1 MSIISW
7 RKHVS
12 VIIVISMQKQRL
24 DLDFKGLIASQ
35 FKEFK
40 LYYFLGTICLILTHK
55 IQSQLPFMAKELAD
69 LVSKNINELHPFKFF
84 WLALGIIVFR
94 TTSRILFFYPARML
108 QKYLRVELMEKI
120 EGATPARFR
129 HLSSGQLFQ
138 YLTGDID
145 QIRALIGFVGLQGG
159 NFIIAM
165 VILIPKIIG
174 FNAHLLYALTPM
186 LASFIIFTYIV
197 SKNRIY
203 FKKTQDMQGEVQN
216 LIMETYSG
224 KRTIKNF
231 HAEESFTTLFAEKSL
246 KELYYFYKSSLGI
259 SITMPLITLGI
270 GLSMLWGA
278 SIIKTQHLGA
288 STLILFSGF
297 IFLLM
302 EPMSYLS
309 WVGVVVSRSNAS
321 WARLKDLDS
330 VLITTLDSE
339 KDLIERNKK
348 SEGLSFDL
356 PYWDNTLSIHFIPH
370 AWNVLIAKTGH
381 GKSELLIKIAEVMRK
396 KGQQISLVAQDPY
409 IYNDTIERNV
419 FLGRTPSEIERSY
432 AKDVLKILG
441 LDYLEPDPEKL
452 MVMEVGENGKRLS
465 GGQMKRLCLVRSI
478 MSEADTLLWDDP
490 FSSVDLIL
498 EKSII
503 QSLRS
508 HEVLKNKTVIL
519 TSHRLSTVKNSEVLI
534 FIDKEQGII
543 EEGKVSELLKPTTK
557 TYEYFQK
564 QMV

>member
-1 MSIISW
+1 
-7 RKHVS
+7 
-12 VIIVISMQKQRL
+12 MQKDRLQNYRL
-24 DLDFKGLIASQ
+24 DKTFKELITSQ
-35 FKEFK
+35 FNEFK
-40 LYYFLGTICLILTHK
+40 LYYLLGIACLIITHK
-55 IQSQLPFMAKELAD
+55 IQSELPFMAKELAD
-69 LVSKNINELHPFKFF
+69 LVSKNIDELHPFNFF

-94 TTSRILFFYPARML
+94 TSSRILFFYPARLL
-108 QKYLRVELMEKI
+108 QKFLRIELMEKI
-120 EGATPARFR
+120 ESAPPVRFR

-165 VILIPKIIG
+165 LILIPKIIS
-174 FNAHLLYALTPM
+174 FNSHLLVALTPM
-186 LASFIIFTYIV
+186 LVAFILFTWIV

-216 LIMETYSG
+216 LIMETYAG

-231 HAEESFTTLFAEKSL
+231 HAEESFTSLFAEKSL
-246 KELYYFYKSSLGI
+246 KELYYFYRSSLGI
-259 SITMPLITLGI
+259 SITLPLITLGI

-278 SIIKTQHLGA
+278 TIIKEDHLGA

-321 WARLKDLDS
+321 WSRLKDLDKIL
-330 VLITTLDSE
+330 VTAV
-339 KDLIERNKK
+339 DLERDLLKRNERSK
-348 SEGLSFDL
+348 ELQFYL
-356 PYWDNTLSIHFIPH
+356 PYWDSDLHLNFIQGR
-370 AWNVLIAKTGH
+370 WNVLIAKTGH
-381 GKSELLIKIAEVMRK
+381 GKSELLFKMAEVMRK
-396 KGQQISLVAQDPY
+396 KNMNLSLVAQDPY
-409 IYNDTIERNV
+409 IYNDTVEKNI
-419 FLGRTPSEIERSY
+419 FLGRTPTATEREH
-432 AKDVLKILG
+432 AKETLKILG
-441 LDYLEPDPEKL
+441 LDYLEPNLEKL
-452 MVMEVGENGKRLS
+452 MGLEVGENGKRLS

-478 MSEADTLLWDDP
+478 LSEADILIWDDP

-503 QSLRS
+503 QELRA
-508 HEVLKNKTVIL
+508 HEVLKNKTIIL
-519 TSHRLSTVKNSEVLI
+519 TSHRLSTVRNSEFLI
-534 FIDKEQGII
+534 YIDKEEGIV
-543 EEGKVSELLKPTTK
+543 EEGTVADLLKHDSK

>member
-1 MSIISW
+1 
-7 RKHVS
+7 
-12 VIIVISMQKQRL
+12 MQKNRPENHRL
-24 DLDFKGLIASQ
+24 DKTFKELITSQ
-35 FKEFK
+35 FNEFK
-40 LYYFLGTICLILTHK
+40 LYYLLGVLCLIVTHK
-55 IQSQLPFMAKELAD
+55 IQSELPFMAKELAD
-69 LVSKNINELHPFKFF
+69 LVSKNINELHPFNFF

-94 TTSRILFFYPARML
+94 TSSRILFFYPARLL

-120 EGATPARFR
+120 ESAPPVRFR

-165 VILIPKIIG
+165 LILIPKIIA
-174 FNAHLLYALTPM
+174 FNKHLIVALTPM
-186 LASFIIFTYIV
+186 LVSFILFTWIV

-216 LIMETYSG
+216 LIMETYAG

-231 HAEESFTTLFAEKSL
+231 HAEDSFTSLFAEKSL
-246 KELYYFYKSSLGI
+246 KELYYFWRSSLGI
-259 SITMPLITLGI
+259 SITLPLITLGI

-278 SIIKTQHLGA
+278 TIIKENHLGA

-302 EPMSYLS
+302 EPMGYLS

-321 WARLKDLDS
+321 WNRLKDLDKILVTKTDYENDLEKRNDRFEKLQFNLPFWDS
-330 VLITTLDSE
+330 DLDVTFMPG
-339 KDLIERNKK
+339 R
-348 SEGLSFDL
+348 
-356 PYWDNTLSIHFIPH
+356 WT
-370 AWNVLIAKTGH
+370 VLIAKTGH
-381 GKSELLIKIAEVMRK
+381 GKSELLFKIAEVMRR
-396 KGQQISLVAQDPY
+396 KGKNISLVAQDPY
-409 IYNDTIERNV
+409 IYNDTVEKNI
-419 FLGRTPSEIERSY
+419 FLGKTPSLLERSN
-432 AKDVLKILG
+432 AKEVLRILG

-452 MVMEVGENGKRLS
+452 MNLEVGENGKRLS

-478 MSEADTLLWDDP
+478 MSEADILIWDDP

-503 QSLRS
+503 QELRS
-508 HEVLKNKTVIL
+508 HDVLKNKTVIL
-519 TSHRLSTVKNSEVLI
+519 TSHRLSTVKNSEFLI
-534 FIDKEQGII
+534 FIDKEEGIV
-543 EEGKVSELLKPTTK
+543 EEGTVAELLKQNSK

>member
-1 MSIISW
+1 
-7 RKHVS
+7 
-12 VIIVISMQKQRL
+12 MQKNRPENHRL
-24 DLDFKGLIASQ
+24 DKTFKELITSQ

-40 LYYFLGTICLILTHK
+40 LYYLLGVLCLIVTHK
-55 IQSQLPFMAKELAD
+55 IQSELPFMAKELAD
-69 LVSKNINELHPFKFF
+69 LVSKNINELHPFNFF

-94 TTSRILFFYPARML
+94 TSSRILFFYPARLL
-108 QKYLRVELMEKI
+108 QKFLRVELMEKI
-120 EGATPARFR
+120 ESAPPVRFR

-165 VILIPKIIG
+165 VILIPKIMA
-174 FNAHLLYALTPM
+174 FNKHLIVALTPM
-186 LASFIIFTYIV
+186 LVSFILFTWIV

-216 LIMETYSG
+216 LIMETYAG

-231 HAEESFTTLFAEKSL
+231 HAESSFTSLFAEKSL
-246 KELYYFYKSSLGI
+246 KELYYFWRSSLGI
-259 SITMPLITLGI
+259 SITLPLITLGI

-278 SIIKTQHLGA
+278 TIIKENHLGA

-302 EPMSYLS
+302 EPMGYLS

-321 WARLKDLDS
+321 WNRLKELDNLLVTKTDYEADLEKRNDRFEKLQFNLPFWESDLD
-330 VLITTLDSE
+330 V
-339 KDLIERNKK
+339 
-348 SEGLSFDL
+348 SFM
-356 PYWDNTLSIHFIPH
+356 PGRWT
-370 AWNVLIAKTGH
+370 VLIAKTGH
-381 GKSELLIKIAEVMRK
+381 GKSELLFKIAEVMRR
-396 KGQQISLVAQDPY
+396 KGKNISLVAQDPY
-409 IYNDTIERNV
+409 IYNDSVERNI
-419 FLGRTPSEIERSY
+419 FLGKTPSEKERTN
-432 AKDVLKILG
+432 AKEVLRILG

-452 MVMEVGENGKRLS
+452 MNLEVGENGKRLS

-478 MSEADTLLWDDP
+478 MSEADILIWDDP

-503 QSLRS
+503 QELRS
-508 HEVLKNKTVIL
+508 HDVLKNKTVIL
-519 TSHRLSTVKNSEVLI
+519 TSHRLSTVKNSEFLI
-534 FIDKEQGII
+534 FIDKEEGIV
-543 EEGKVSELLKPTTK
+543 EEGTVAELLKQNSK

>member
-1 MSIISW
+1 
-7 RKHVS
+7 
-12 VIIVISMQKQRL
+12 MQKKQRL
-24 DLDFKGLIASQ
+24 DLDFKGLIFSQ
-35 FKEFK
+35 FNEFK
-40 LYYFLGTICLILTHK
+40 LYYIAGVICLIITHL
-55 IQSQLPFMAKELAD
+55 IQSKLPFMAKELAD
-69 LVSKNINELHPFKFF
+69 LVSKNINELHPFNFF

-94 TTSRILFFYPARML
+94 TSSRILFFFPARVL
-108 QKYLRVELMEKI
+108 QKHLRTELMEKI
-120 EGATPARFR
+120 EGATPSRFR
-129 HLSSGQLFQ
+129 HLSAGQLFQ

-165 VILIPKIIG
+165 FILIPKIIA
-174 FNAHLLYALTPM
+174 FNAHLLVALLPM
-186 LASFIIFTYIV
+186 LASFVIFTYIV

-246 KELYYFYKSSLGI
+246 KELYYFYRSSLGI

-278 SIIKTQHLGA
+278 AIIKEQHLGA
-288 STLILFSGF
+288 STLIMFSGF

-302 EPMSYLS
+302 EPMGYLS

-321 WARLKDLDS
+321 WNRLKDLDT

-339 KDLIERNKK
+339 NDLIERNKNY
-348 SEGLSFDL
+348 SEQEKLSFNL
-356 PYWDNTLSIHFIPH
+356 PFWDQPLMLHFAPH
-370 AWNVLIAKTGH
+370 KWNVLIAKTGH
-381 GKSELLIKIAEVMRK
+381 GQSEILLKIAEVMRTQ
-396 KGQQISLVAQDPY
+396 GRNISLVAQDPY
-409 IYNDTIERNV
+409 IYNDTVERNI
-419 FLGRTPSEIERSY
+419 FLGKNPTDEERSH
-432 AKDVLKILG
+432 AKEALKILG
-441 LDYLEPDPEKL
+441 LDYLEPDMEKL
-452 MVMEVGENGKRLS
+452 MAMEVGENGKRLS

-478 MSEADTLLWDDP
+478 MSDAETLIWDDP

-503 QSLRS
+503 QELRA
-508 HEVLKNKTVIL
+508 HNVLKNKTIIL
-519 TSHRLSTVKNSEVLI
+519 TSHRLSTVRNSEEII
-534 FIDKEQGII
+534 FVDKEHGIV
-543 EEGKVSELLKPTTK
+543 EEGSVNELLKPNTK

>member
-1 MSIISW
+1 
-7 RKHVS
+7 
-12 VIIVISMQKQRL
+12 
-24 DLDFKGLIASQ
+24 
-35 FKEFK
+35 
-40 LYYFLGTICLILTHK
+40 
-55 IQSQLPFMAKELAD
+55 
-69 LVSKNINELHPFKFF
+69 
-84 WLALGIIVFR
+84 
-94 TTSRILFFYPARML
+94 
-108 QKYLRVELMEKI
+108 
-120 EGATPARFR
+120 
-129 HLSSGQLFQ
+129 
-138 YLTGDID
+138 
-145 QIRALIGFVGLQGG
+145 
-159 NFIIAM
+159 
-165 VILIPKIIG
+165 
-174 FNAHLLYALTPM
+174 HLLIALTPM

-278 SIIKTQHLGA
+278 SIIKNQHLGA

-309 WVGVVVSRSNAS
+309 WIGVVISRSNAS
-321 WARLKDLDS
+321 WNRLKDLDH
-330 VLITTLDSE
+330 VLTTTLKE
-339 KDLIERNKK
+339 EIELVGQN
-348 SEGLSFDL
+348 ENTGPLNFNLSFWER
-356 PYWDNTLSIHFIPH
+356 PLSLHFVPGK
-370 AWNVLIAKTGH
+370 WNVIIAKTGH
-381 GKSELLIKIAEVMRK
+381 GKSELLFKIASVMRK
-396 KGQQISLVAQDPY
+396 KGLKISLVAQDPY
-409 IYNDTIERNV
+409 IYNDTIEKNI
-419 FLGRTPSEIERSY
+419 FLGKNPTPNELEAAMR
-432 AKDVLKILG
+432 VLKILG
-441 LDYLEPDPEKL
+441 LDYLEPDLLKL
-452 MVMEVGENGKRLS
+452 MKLEVGENGKRLS

-478 MSEADTLLWDDP
+478 MSEADTLIWDDP

-503 QSLRS
+503 SELRS
-508 HEVLKNKTVIL
+508 QEVLKDKTIIL
-519 TSHRLSTVKNSEVLI
+519 TSHRLSTVRNSEAII
-534 FIDKEQGII
+534 FIDKEEGIV
-543 EEGKVSELLKPTTK
+543 EEGEVSELLKPTTK

>member
-1 MSIISW
+1 
-7 RKHVS
+7 
-12 VIIVISMQKQRL
+12 MQKNRPENHRL
-24 DLDFKGLIASQ
+24 DKTFKELITSQ

-40 LYYFLGTICLILTHK
+40 LYYLLGVLCLIVTHK
-55 IQSQLPFMAKELAD
+55 IQSELPFMAKELAD
-69 LVSKNINELHPFKFF
+69 LVSKNINELHPFNFF
-84 WLALGIIVFR
+84 WLALGILVFR
-94 TTSRILFFYPARML
+94 TSSRILFFYPARLL

-120 EGATPARFR
+120 EGAPPVRFR

-165 VILIPKIIG
+165 LILIPKIMA
-174 FNAHLLYALTPM
+174 FNKHLIVALTPM
-186 LASFIIFTYIV
+186 LVSFILFTWIV

-231 HAEESFTTLFAEKSL
+231 HAEESFTSLFAEKSL
-246 KELYYFYKSSLGI
+246 KELYYFWRSSLGI
-259 SITMPLITLGI
+259 SITLPLITLGI

-278 SIIKTQHLGA
+278 TIIKENHLGA

-302 EPMSYLS
+302 EPMGYLS

-321 WARLKDLDS
+321 WNRLKDLDKLL
-330 VLITTLDSE
+330 VTKTDYENDLE
-339 KDLIERNKK
+339 KRNDRFEKMQ
-348 SEGLSFDL
+348 FNL
-356 PYWDNTLSIHFIPH
+356 PYWDSDLDISFASGKWT
-370 AWNVLIAKTGH
+370 VLIAKTGH
-381 GKSELLIKIAEVMRK
+381 GKSELLFKIAEVMRR
-396 KGQQISLVAQDPY
+396 KGKSLSLVAQDPY
-409 IYNDTIERNV
+409 IYNDSVEKNI
-419 FLGRTPSEIERSY
+419 FLGRNPSEKERTY
-432 AKDVLKILG
+432 AKDVLRILG

-452 MVMEVGENGKRLS
+452 MNLEVGENGKRLS

-478 MSEADTLLWDDP
+478 MSEADILIWDDP

-503 QSLRS
+503 QDLRS
-508 HEVLKNKTVIL
+508 HDVLKNKTVIL
-519 TSHRLSTVKNSEVLI
+519 TSHRLSTVKNSEFLI
-534 FIDKEQGII
+534 FIDKEEGIV
-543 EEGKVSELLKPTTK
+543 EEGTVAELLKQNSK